1 MQNELAIARPSTPET
16 NMGAGALATSVS
28 GAKSL
33 NATPMSAKSLNA
45 KSLNGRAKAAV
56 VVRLLL
62 NEGADLPLEEL
73 PEDLQAEL
81 TKQMGVMGLV
91 DRTTLSSV
99 IQEFADTLD
108 GVGLHFP
115 NGLAGA
121 LNAMDG
127 KISPQTAARLRKEAG
142 VRQAGDPWV
151 RLRGLATE
159 ELVELARG
167 ESIEVA
173 AVLLS
178 KLDVESAAALL
189 GQLPGPL
196 ARRITYAVSRTGA
209 VTPDTVDRIGLS
221 LAGQLDLKPI
231 VAFDDGP
238 DERIGAILNQSTAMT
253 RDDLLSGLEETDED
267 FANAV
272 RRTIF
277 TFAHLPARLAANDVP
292 KLMREVDQAILV
304 TALQAATN
312 SDLGE
317 AAEFLLNSTS
327 TRMADSLRE
336 EMTERGT
343 VELLEGETAMT
354 AVIAAT
360 RRLELAGDLKLNVQ
374 PTPEDD

>member
-1 MQNELAIARPSTPET
+1 MQNEVAIARLPAP
-16 NMGAGALATSVS
+16 GAKKGALAKT
-28 GAKSL
+28 
-33 NATPMSAKSLNA
+33 
-45 KSLNGRAKAAV
+45 LNGRAKAAV

-73 PEDLQAEL
+73 PEDLQAQL
-81 TKQMGVMGLV
+81 TKQMGIMGLV

-108 GVGLHFP
+108 GIGLTFP

-121 LNAMDG
+121 LTAMDG

-151 RLRGLATE
+151 RLRDLATE
-159 ELVELARG
+159 DLVELARA

-196 ARRITYAVSRTGA
+196 ARRITYAVSRTGS

-221 LAGQLDLKPI
+221 LASRLDLKPV

-238 DERIGAILNQSTAMT
+238 DERVGAILNQSTAMT
-253 RDDLLSGLEETDED
+253 RDELLSGLDEADEE

-277 TFAHLPARLAANDVP
+277 TFAHIPARLAARDVP
-292 KLMREVDQAILV
+292 RLMREVDQAILV
-304 TALQAATN
+304 TALQAAMT

-317 AAEFLLNSTS
+317 SVEFLLANTS

-336 EMTERGT
+336 EMQERGS
-343 VELLEGETAMT
+343 VALMDGETAMT
-354 AVIAAT
+354 AVIAAI
-360 RRLELAGDLKLNVQ
+360 RRLELGGDIQLTVQ
-374 PTPEDD
+374 ADPEDQ

>member
-1 MQNELAIARPSTPET
+1 MQNEVAIARHTMPDTDMKTVASPP
-16 NMGAGALATSVS
+16 AARP
-28 GAKSL
+28 AKRLS
-33 NATPMSAKSLNA
+33 
-45 KSLNGRAKAAV
+45 GRAKAAV

-73 PEDLQAEL
+73 PEDLQAHL
-81 TKQMGVMGLV
+81 TKQMGIMGMV
-91 DRTTLSSV
+91 DRVTLAAV

-108 GVGLHFP
+108 GIGLSFP

-121 LNAMDG
+121 LTALDG

-142 VRQAGDPWV
+142 VRQAGDPWE
-151 RLRGLATE
+151 RLRGLSTE
-159 ELVELARG
+159 ELVELARA

-178 KLDVESAAALL
+178 KLDVESAAAML

-221 LAGQLDLKPI
+221 LAGQLDMKPV

-238 DERIGAILNQSTAMT
+238 DERIGAILNQSTAQT
-253 RDDLLSGLEETDED
+253 RDDLLSGLDETDEE

-272 RRTIF
+272 RRMIF
-277 TFAHLPARLAANDVP
+277 TFAHIPARLAARDVP
-292 KLMREVDQAILV
+292 KLTREVEQAILV
-304 TALQAATN
+304 TALKAAMSSELSET
-312 SDLGE
+312 S
-317 AAEFLLNSTS
+317 EFLLGNTS

-336 EMTERGT
+336 EMEERGA
-343 VELLEGETAMT
+343 VSLMDGETAMT
-354 AVIAAT
+354 AVIAAI
-360 RRLELAGDLKLNVQ
+360 RRLELAGEIKLNVQ
-374 PTPEDD
+374 AETEEE